1 MVNKKWMLSLTL
13 ALVLATS
20 MAWAQAAGQQGMQS
34 GQQSQMKVEE
44 DLVGKTVV
52 SSKGEDLGRV
62 EDVVADQNG
71 KVQYIILSHGGM
83 LGMGGERVP
92 VPWSAVQQSSAQQAG
107 QQKDQA
113 DRLVINI
120 DKQKLENAPKLS
132 RNETLD
138 LNDPQMNQKIHSY
151 YGTESQQKS
160 Q

>member
-1 MVNKKWMLSLTL
+1 MVNKKWVLSLTL

-20 MAWAQAAGQQGMQS
+20 MAWAQAAGQQG
-34 GQQSQMKVEE
+34 QQSQMKVEE
-44 DLVGKTVV
+44 DLVGKKVV
-52 SSKGEDLGRV
+52 SNKGEDLGSV

-71 KVQYIILSHGGM
+71 KIQYIILSHGGM

-92 VPWSAVQQSSAQQAG
+92 VPWSAVKQSSAQQAG
-107 QQKDQA
+107 QQTDQA

-138 LNDPQMNQKIHSY
+138 LRDSQMNQRIHSY
-151 YGTESQQKS
+151 YGTELQQKS

>member
-71 KVQYIILSHGGM
+71 KVQYIILSHGGV

-107 QQKDQA
+107 QH
-113 DRLVINI
+113 I